1 MLRLSTLRSAHELD
15 SLRSSWQALASKT
28 PSSTIFQTF
37 EWNRLAA
44 HMFADREDPW
54 VIHAISDSGE
64 AILPAVRRKDALGLI
79 GETLFD
85 YRDVLSVGAPEVL
98 GAAFGHLAELR
109 LPFRVTAVRGDAVEH
124 WRKQDLKPFAGAPCL
139 RVASCDTES
148 FRRSHSRL
156 ASRARRLPR
165 KGFVLRT
172 YQNPP
177 PALVREIYGLKA
189 QQPGAGELFSDAQR
203 RMFMCNIIEIM
214 GTDCRVWSY
223 EDNAGPIAALIT
235 FRHKNTRH
243 FYTTWY
249 DAEFGELSP
258 GQALLFEASAQ
269 TVSEG
274 LEADFMTGEFLYK
287 NRLATDT
294 VPLYRVEA
302 HAENVAHLAIEPD
315 TFVRRPNAA

>member
-1 MLRLSTLRSAHELD
+1 
-15 SLRSSWQALASKT
+15 
-28 PSSTIFQTF
+28 
-37 EWNRLAA
+37 
-44 HMFADREDPW
+44 
-54 VIHAISDSGE
+54 
-64 AILPAVRRKDALGLI
+64 
-79 GETLFD
+79 
-85 YRDVLSVGAPEVL
+85 
-98 GAAFGHLAELR
+98 
-109 LPFRVTAVRGDAVEH
+109 
-124 WRKQDLKPFAGAPCL
+124 
-139 RVASCDTES
+139 
-148 FRRSHSRL
+148 
-156 ASRARRLPR
+156 
-165 KGFVLRT
+165 
-172 YQNPP
+172 
-177 PALVREIYGLKA
+177 
-189 QQPGAGELFSDAQR
+189 
-203 RMFMCNIIEIM
+203 MCNIIEIM